1 MAFDAFFLGAVLE
14 QIRQTCLSARVEKIH
29 QPSRDTLLLL
39 LKCSGGREKL
49 LIAANPA
56 NPRLHLT
63 KESPENPAEPPM
75 FCMLLR
81 KHLSGARLAKVEQP
95 PMERLAVFTFDCISE
110 LGDPVQKKLVA
121 ELMGRTCNL
130 YLLDDDGRIIDCLR
144 RIGIDE
150 HIKRP
155 ALPGLY
161 YQMPEPVEKTDPR
174 GLSAEDYCRMLT
186 APGAD
191 LLSDRLMD
199 TLGGLS
205 PLVCREAALY
215 AAGDT
220 QARLSSGDTAEISEK
235 LQIFFDRHLTQPVP
249 WYVPDR
255 DGSPKQ
261 YAFCPINQYGACCQA
276 SSFGE
281 LLDKCHTLRDRKE
294 AMRQKSQTVRKT
306 ISNSLSRTVRKMAL
320 QEKELIA
327 TYDRERLRQLG
338 DIVTANLH
346 RISRGQ
352 TMLQAEDFYDEE
364 MKTVEIPLSP
374 LLSPQQNA
382 AKFYKDYTRMKN
394 AEKELTRQ
402 LELGEQE
409 TTYLRSVLE
418 ELDRAETDAELEEI
432 RRELQDGGY
441 LRRDSGKKKIKQ
453 AKLPPLRFES
463 TDGYPI
469 YVGRNNRQNEE
480 LTFRLARKDDLWL
493 HAQKVH
499 GSHVIIS
506 CGGTQPPD
514 DTVTQAAQLAA
525 YYAETTGGQNIPVD
539 VTSVKQVKKPP
550 NAKPGMVIYH
560 TYRTVIVNPYKDIV
574 VDELNAERKE

>member
-1 MAFDAFFLGAVLE
+1 MAFDAYFLSAVLQE
-14 QIRQTCLSARVEKIH
+14 IREKALGGRVEKIH
-29 QPSRDTLLLL
+29 QPSRDTLILL
-39 LKCSGGREKL
+39 LKGQSGREKL
-49 LIAANPA
+49 LLAANPA
-56 NPRLHLT
+56 APRLHLT
-63 KESPENPAEPPM
+63 GESPENPAEPPM

-81 KHLSGARLAKVEQP
+81 KHLGGARLVEVTQP
-95 PMERLAVFTFDCISE
+95 PMERLAVFTFDCIDE

-130 YLLDDDGRIIDCLR
+130 YLLGGDGRIIDCLR

-161 YQMPEPVEKTDPR
+161 YQEPEPVIKADPKLMT
-174 GLSAEDYCRMLT
+174 GPEWETILT

-199 TLGGLS
+199 SLGGLS

-215 AAGDT
+215 AAGDIG
-220 QARLSSGDTAEISEK
+220 ARLENRDISPIAQK
-235 LQIFFDRHLTQPVP
+235 LSQFFDEYLKNPKP
-249 WYVPDR
+249 YYFPDR
-255 DGSPKQ
+255 DGTPKQ
-261 YAFCPINQYGACCQA
+261 YAFCPVLQYGACETA
-276 SSFGE
+276 PSFGL
-281 LLDKCHTLRDRKE
+281 LLDKCYTLRDRKD
-294 AMRQKSQTVRKT
+294 AMRQKSQAIRKT
-306 ISNSLSRTVRKMAL
+306 VSNLVSRTVRKMAV
-320 QEKELIA
+320 QEKELTA

-338 DIVTANLH
+338 DILTANLH
-346 RISRGQ
+346 RITRGQ
-352 TMLQAEDFYDEE
+352 TEMTAEDFYDEN
-364 MKTVEIPLSP
+364 MKEIQIPLSP

-402 LELGEQE
+402 IELGEQE
-409 TTYLRSVLE
+409 VAYLRSVLE
-418 ELDRAETDAELEEI
+418 ELDRAQSDGELEEI

-441 LRRDSGKKKIKQ
+441 LRPDSGKKRMKQ

-480 LTFRLARKDDLWL
+480 LTFRLARKDDIWL

-506 CGGTQPPD
+506 CGGTIPPD

-539 VTSVKQVKKPP
+539 VTPVKQVKKPP

-560 TYRTVIVNPYKDIV
+560 TYRTVIVNPYADIT
-574 VDELNAERKE
+574 VDPLNAEKK